1 MEFMK
6 WFNKMEQKFGKYAI
20 SGLMRYVVLVSIIG
34 CVIGLAAPG
43 FYEMYLSLNV
53 YAVLHGQV
61 WRIVTFLFYPYVS
74 MSSGGALIN
83 MLFFA
88 IMLYVYYWIGNV
100 LEQVWGTFRFN
111 AFYFTGILLMLIVT
125 FGYYFVLCHVNGQ
138 ALAPQIGFGLA
149 NQIDLSD
156 LNLSMFLAFA
166 FLSPDTVFRL
176 YFLIPIKAK
185 WLGYIYI
192 VMNVVEIVQ
201 YVQTGDYRGYM
212 RMLLIVSALLNFAVF
227 YAIARRPYAGMRVK
241 QAKKR
246 RVIYK
251 NTAAPAGQPRHKCA
265 ICGRTEID
273 SPQLEFRYC
282 SKCEGNY
289 EYCSDHLF
297 THEHVKRS

>member
-1 MEFMK
+1 MK

-125 FGYYFVLCHVNGQ
+125 FGYYYVLCHVNGQ

>member
-1 MEFMK
+1 MK

>member
-1 MEFMK
+1 MK

-111 AFYFTGILLMLIVT
+111 AFYFTGILLMLVVT

>member
-1 MEFMK
+1 
-6 WFNKMEQKFGKYAI
+6 MEQKFGKYAI

-111 AFYFTGILLMLIVT
+111 AFYFTGILLMLVVT
-125 FGYYFVLCHVNGQ
+125 FGYYFVLCHVNGE

>member
-1 MEFMK
+1 
-6 WFNKMEQKFGKYAI
+6 MEQKFGKYAI

>member
-1 MEFMK
+1 
-6 WFNKMEQKFGKYAI
+6 MEQKFGKYAI

-34 CVIGLAAPG
+34 CVIGLATPG

>member
-1 MEFMK
+1 
-6 WFNKMEQKFGKYAI
+6 MEQKFGKYAI

-212 RMLLIVSALLNFAVF
+212 RMLLIVSALLNFAIF
-227 YAIARRPYAGMRVK
+227 YAIARRPYVGMRVK

>member
-1 MEFMK
+1 
-6 WFNKMEQKFGKYAI
+6 MEQKFGKYAI

-125 FGYYFVLCHVNGQ
+125 FGYYYVLCHVNGQ

>member
-1 MEFMK
+1 
-6 WFNKMEQKFGKYAI
+6 MEQKFGKYAI

-192 VMNVVEIVQ
+192 IMNVVEIVQ

-212 RMLLIVSALLNFAVF
+212 RMLLIVSALLNFAIF
-227 YAIARRPYAGMRVK
+227 YAIARRPYVGMRVK

>member
-1 MEFMK
+1 
-6 WFNKMEQKFGKYAI
+6 MEQKFGKYAI

-111 AFYFTGILLMLIVT
+111 AFYFTGILLMLVVT